1 MGEDFRKSAAAVEQE
16 NDMLEEKMAEIIE
29 EKMIL

>member
-1 MGEDFRKSAAAVEQE
+1 MGEDFRKSAAAVVQE